1 MQRFFLLVWCCFL
14 VGMASAQLRRN
25 VTLLDRWFTDTL
37 LTPSNQ
43 MVFNEVWGFV
53 QNGREYAVIGS
64 TEGTHFFEL
73 TDADN
78 LRPVGFVRGRFSST
92 FVINRD
98 FFDYAGYLY
107 AVGDE
112 GESSLQIIDLQY
124 LPDSVHVV
132 VDDTVNFGRVHT
144 LFIDTSSALLYACT
158 FTPVVNNPSFSFSS
172 MKVFSLADPLNP
184 VEVFGGFTSFPEVH
198 DAHVVNDTA
207 YLNCGFDGLRIYN
220 FANPSNPVLLGTLS
234 VYQDQG
240 YNHSGWLSPD
250 RKYLYFTDETA
261 GKRIK
266 KCDVSDVANPVI
278 TGIFGTNWQN
288 GSIAH
293 NVMVRDNL
301 LFVSYYNEGL
311 RVFDTRTKPPREV
324 GFYDTYPEDNWFK
337 MNGAWGIYA
346 LLPSGRILVSDRK
359 YGLFLLGFDHHVFN
373 VPLLSEEFNVFPNPA
388 FNGESVIFRFNERDV
403 KDIQFYL
410 YDNSGRLI
418 EQREVAFQDY
428 WEWDVQLAAGN
439 YSYRVVY
446 SDFLNRQN
454 QYRGK
459 VVVLN

>member
-1 MQRFFLLVWCCFL
+1 MYYFFLLFCSLLPLFS
-14 VGMASAQLRRN
+14 SAQIRKN

-43 MVFNEVWGFV
+43 MVFNETWGFV
-53 QNGREYAVIGS
+53 HENREYAVIGS
-64 TEGTHFFEL
+64 TQGTHFFEV
-73 TDADN
+73 TDSHT
-78 LRPVGFVRGRFSST
+78 LRPVDFVQGGFSST
-92 FVINRD
+92 FVMNRD
-98 FFDYAGYLY
+98 FFDYGGYLY

-112 GESSLQIIDLQY
+112 GTSSLQIIDLHY
-124 LPDSVHVV
+124 LPDSVHLV
-132 VDDTVNFGRVHT
+132 VDDGINFGRVHT
-144 LFIDTSSALLYACT
+144 VFIDTSSALLYACT
-158 FTPVVNNPSFSFSS
+158 FTPLVNNPSLNFSS
-172 MKVFSLADPLNP
+172 LKVFSLANPLIP
-184 VEVFGGFTSFPEVH
+184 TEVFGGFDNIPEVH
-198 DAHVVNDTA
+198 DAYVVNDTA

-220 FANPSNPVLLGTLS
+220 FANPSNPSLLGTLS

-240 YNHSGWLSPD
+240 YNHSGWLSAD
-250 RKYLYFTDETA
+250 RKHLYFTDETA

-266 KCDVSDVANPVI
+266 KCDVTNIANPTI

-293 NVMVRDNL
+293 NVMMRDNL

-428 WEWDVQLAAGN
+428 WEWEVQLAAGN